1 MPWSKA
7 TLSLNWRY
15 FGSAKLSSNTDNE
28 FLQGTPYVINSKID
42 AYSYFDL
49 AGTVDVLENFTVRAG
64 INNLFDKD
72 PPAIAQGLLSSFGN
86 GNTYP
91 GVDRKSTRLNSS
103 H

>member
-1 MPWSKA
+1 MIRRPPKSTRTD
-7 TLSLNWRY
+7 TLLPYTTLFRS
-15 FGSAKLSSNTDNE
+15 
-28 FLQGTPYVINSKID
+28 PYVINSKID

-91 GVDRKSTRLNSS
+91 GVYDPLGRMIFVGVTAKF
-103 H
+103 